1 MIMCFKYIIEK
12 NYDNFERYL
21 FRIMDRLVAVR
32 NLTDW
37 SNKIV

>member
-1 MIMCFKYIIEK
+1 MCFKYIIEK
-12 NYDNFERYL
+12 NYDNLERYL

-32 NLTDW
+32 NLMDW

>member
-1 MIMCFKYIIEK
+1 MCFKYIIEK
-12 NYDNFERYL
+12 NYDNLERYL